1 MRKKASSSAK
11 TEIFSPS
18 QALILAALQKCGRRA
33 NRGFF
38 SPISAI
44 RDKCKDCA
52 GGNLKSVRECD
63 LVQCPLW
70 VHRLGTGRQSDAMQM
85 PLTVEQRRN
94 WKHWQGGQ
102 YERSSLS

>member
-1 MRKKASSSAK
+1 MRKKASSPVKSEK
-11 TEIFSPS
+11 FSPS

-70 VHRLGTGRQSDAMQM
+70 VHRLGTDRQSDAMQM
-85 PLTVEQRRN
+85 PLTVEQRARLEALA
-94 WKHWQGGQ
+94 GGA
-102 YERSSLS
+102 